1 MLLEDR
7 IVVYSGIVKYEGA
20 DIAFQFDELKLSL
33 YPTNEIFNKITMHKI
48 DNTLC
53 YTYEKSLFPTAVWTE
68 KLMDS
73 RFLFISFSI
82 QLTTEHQERI
92 LSNAKSPFMS
102 KSLQNITVTFL
113 SLLKMLCYNLAR
125 GISIVFLGLIP
136 Q

>member
-1 MLLEDR
+1 MLWKDC

-53 YTYEKSLFPTAVWTE
+53 YTYEKSLFPTAVWKE

-82 QLTTEHQERI
+82 QLATEHQERI

-113 SLLKMLCYNLAR
+113 SLLKVLC
-125 GISIVFLGLIP
+125 
-136 Q
+136 